1 MDSIEFRLSQRRQWL
16 RRGWIATVVFLIG
29 VAGVAVAPEV
39 SGNAT
44 GFLAIP
50 GLVGLIVAIISFN
63 VAHGR
68 TVLSPRGI
76 RTGTLFGHHSC
87 HWSEVAEIESVNFS
101 VSRYS
106 LPTEVPEGH
115 GQAQIRIRR
124 SSGKSFKLAAP
135 RDLNGPDPQLK
146 AKFEEIRDYWA
157 NTRQAE
163 SQLAVARTSQETPMP
178 SAVVMSWIACSS
190 AGLTCIP
197 PSRWA
202 AATLLATVSTKRW

>member
-1 MDSIEFRLSQRRQWL
+1 VKSIEYRLSQRTQFL

-50 GLVGLIVAIISFN
+50 GLAGLGVAIISFN

-68 TVLSPRGI
+68 TVLSSRGI
-76 RTGTLFGHHSC
+76 KTGTFFGRHSC
-87 HWSEVAEIESVNFS
+87 RWSEVAEIESVNFS
-101 VSRYS
+101 VSKYN

-115 GQAQIRIRR
+115 GQTQIRVRR
-124 SSGKSFKLAAP
+124 SSGRSFKLAAP

-146 AKFEEIRDYWA
+146 AKFQEIRNYWA
-157 NTRQAE
+157 T
-163 SQLAVARTSQETPMP
+163 ARGQIETSD
-178 SAVVMSWIACSS
+178 
-190 AGLTCIP
+190 
-197 PSRWA
+197 R
-202 AATLLATVSTKRW
+202 